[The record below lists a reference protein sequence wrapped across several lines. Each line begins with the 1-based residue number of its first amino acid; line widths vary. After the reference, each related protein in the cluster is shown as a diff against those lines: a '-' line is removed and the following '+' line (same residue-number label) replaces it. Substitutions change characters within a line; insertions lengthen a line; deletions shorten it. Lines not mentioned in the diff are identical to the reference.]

1 MSEPLAAS
9 ILELR
14 IAARNLWAEVAEVAG
29 VVVRNAPMPRRW
41 REDTLDTLYRYAC
54 ATGDLEDD
62 LEDVQRRSHR

>member
-1 MSEPLAAS
+1 MSEPLADS

-14 IAARNLWAEVAEVAG
+14 IAARNAWTEVAGAG
-29 VVVRNAPMPRRW
+29 VVVRNVPMPRRW
-41 REDTLDTLYRYAC
+41 REDTLDALYRFAC

>member
-1 MSEPLAAS
+1 MSEPLADS

-14 IAARNLWAEVAEVAG
+14 IAARNVWAEVAG
-29 VVVRNAPMPRRW
+29 VVVRNVPMPRRW
-41 REDTLDTLYRYAC
+41 REDSLDALYRYAC

>member
-14 IAARNLWAEVAEVAG
+14 IAARNLWAEVAG
-29 VVVRNAPMPRRW
+29 VVVRNTPMPRRW
-41 REDTLDTLYRYAC
+41 REGTLDALYRFSR

>member
-1 MSEPLAAS
+1 MSDPLAAS

-14 IAARNLWAEVAEVAG
+14 IAVRNVWAEVAG
-29 VVVRNAPMPRRW
+29 VVVHNAPMPRRW

>member
-1 MSEPLAAS
+1 MSDPIAAS

-14 IAARNLWAEVAEVAG
+14 IAARNVWAEVAG

-41 REDTLDTLYRYAC
+41 REDTLDALYRYAC